1 MATTPVSV
9 RLDEP
14 LKARVRSLADQRR
27 RPVHWLMR
35 EAIEQ
40 YVTREEQREAFRQEA
55 LDTWESFQSTGLHVT
70 GAEADAWL
78 AELEAG
84 NDVEPPERISD
95 ASPRLVGTGAGPCP
109 AHVSFSGDEEPC
121 CSPTRGDGD
130 S

>member
-1 MATTPVSV
+1 MASTPVAV
-9 RLDEP
+9 RLDDP
-14 LKARVRSLADQRR
+14 LKARIRTLSDQRR

-55 LDTWESFQSTGLHVT
+55 LDAWNHYQTTGLHVT

-84 NDVEPPERISD
+84 NDVEPPK
-95 ASPRLVGTGAGPCP
+95 
-109 AHVSFSGDEEPC
+109 AH
-121 CSPTRGDGD
+121 T
-130 S
+130 

>member
-40 YVTREEQREAFRQEA
+40 YVTREEQREAFRQ
-55 LDTWESFQSTGLHVT
+55 TLH
-70 GAEADAWL
+70 AMQRRL
-78 AELEAG
+78 QLLL
-84 NDVEPPERISD
+84 NLPPEKLQKNLLQETARSL
-95 ASPRLVGTGAGPCP
+95 SS
-109 AHVSFSGDEEPC
+109 H
-121 CSPTRGDGD
+121 
-130 S
+130 

>member
-55 LDTWESFQSTGLHVT
+55 LDAWEQFQSTGLHVT

-78 AELEAG
+78 AALEAG
-84 NDVEPPERISD
+84 NDVEPPR
-95 ASPRLVGTGAGPCP
+95 
-109 AHVSFSGDEEPC
+109 AH
-121 CSPTRGDGD
+121 R
-130 S
+130 

>member
-40 YVTREEQREAFRQEA
+40 YVAREEQREAFRQEA
-55 LDTWESFQSTGLHVT
+55 LDAWEHFQSTGLHVT

-84 NDVEPPERISD
+84 KDVEPPR
-95 ASPRLVGTGAGPCP
+95 
-109 AHVSFSGDEEPC
+109 AHI
-121 CSPTRGDGD
+121 
-130 S
+130 

>member
-40 YVTREEQREAFRQEA
+40 YVEREEQREAFRKEA
-55 LDTWESFQSTGLHVT
+55 LDAWAHYQSTGLHVT
-70 GAEADAWL
+70 GEEADAWL

-84 NDVEPPERISD
+84 SDVEPPRVH
-95 ASPRLVGTGAGPCP
+95 R
-109 AHVSFSGDEEPC
+109 
-121 CSPTRGDGD
+121 
-130 S
+130 